1 MQKKRRRVRRRIRG
15 GDRGTDG
22 QAGGQ
27 KGRVRKG
34 GGGVDKK
41 TGEGM
46 ASGG

>member
-1 MQKKRRRVRRRIRG
+1 MEKGPG
-15 GDRGTDG
+15 GDWGTDVH
-22 QAGGQ
+22 ASGQ
-27 KGRVRKG
+27 KGRARKG